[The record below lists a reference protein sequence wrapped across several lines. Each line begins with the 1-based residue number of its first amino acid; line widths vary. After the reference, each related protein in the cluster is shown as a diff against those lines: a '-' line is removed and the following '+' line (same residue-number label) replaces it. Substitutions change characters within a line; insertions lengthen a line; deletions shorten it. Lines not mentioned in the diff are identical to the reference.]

1 VRRAVAER
9 RLAAALALVAL
20 GLLGHLAYGVFHHG
34 IDFDEIQFL
43 HEGWLIANGQRQ
55 YVDFWDDHGPL
66 LPAVC
71 SVFYRLGG
79 SGDAP
84 ALFANRS
91 LIFAALL
98 ASAALVAAIARRL
111 RPGDPVFAGLA
122 LALFAASPILGH
134 KGLEVRSDNF
144 LQLFSALALLLWLRA
159 AGARSVPGFALAG
172 LALGAGFLATQKTVL
187 VGVAFAA
194 AFAVRAALQRR
205 LAWREIAAF
214 GAAALVLPAAL
225 VLWQWREGSLDAF
238 VSAYA
243 LEPFR
248 PRVPRAAGLLTL
260 RREAPLAAALALGA
274 TLVAIASA
282 ARRRVPIPIAAVFAI
297 GATLV
302 LLFLGGIPHHFSHT
316 LLPVVVPIAIATAWA
331 LETLVLGGGTPT
343 AARGAI
349 LLAAVCAIGAFEVS
363 VRRYPTPL
371 LGQQL
376 AAGERIAFW
385 VPQDAILFDGGR
397 LPIER
402 RRALRA
408 PSLVLQVQRQI
419 LTGRFPVD
427 VGAELERRDVAWWS
441 LDGRARAI
449 ERRWAEYRREN
460 FLPVEGTLVA
470 AGKALPRDAGGGA
483 TFEIRVAAAY
493 WWRTASGAA
502 LRMDG
507 APAPNPVFLADGP
520 HRAEW
525 EGSGGLVLSVVPLDR
540 WPVALHRTL
549 GVPPTRS
556 AHRRSGEL

>member
-1 VRRAVAER
+1 VAER
-9 RLAAALALVAL
+9 RLAAALALVAF
-20 GLLGHLAYGVFHHG
+20 GLLAHLGYGSFHHAS
-34 IDFDEIQFL
+34 DLDEIQFL

-91 LIFAALL
+91 LILGALL
-98 ASAALVAAIARRL
+98 ASAALVVSMARRL
-111 RPGDPVFAGLA
+111 RPGDPAFAALA

-134 KGLEVRSDNF
+134 KGIEVRSDNF

-159 AGARSVPGFALAG
+159 AAARSVPGFALAG

-187 VGVAFAA
+187 VGVGFAA
-194 AFAVRAALQRR
+194 AFAVRAAFQRR

-225 VLWQWREGSLDAF
+225 VLWQWREGGLAAF
-238 VSAYA
+238 VSAYT
-243 LEPFR
+243 ESFR
-248 PRVPRAAGLLTL
+248 APASRAAGLRTL
-260 RREAPLAAALALGA
+260 RSEAPLASALALGA
-274 TLVAIASA
+274 TLVVLASA
-282 ARRRVPIPIAAVFAI
+282 ARRRLPIPIAAVFAI

-302 LLFLGGIPHHFSHT
+302 LLFLAGIPHHFSHT
-316 LLPVVVPIAIATAWA
+316 LLPVVVPVAIATAWA
-331 LETLVLGGGTPT
+331 LETLVLGGGGTPT

-371 LGQQL
+371 LGRQL
-376 AAGERIAFW
+376 AAGERIASW
-385 VPQDAILFDGGR
+385 VPPDAILFDGGR
-397 LPIER
+397 FPIER

-419 LTGRFPVD
+419 LTNRFPVD
-427 VGAELERRDVAWWS
+427 VGAELDRRDVAWWS
-441 LDGRARAI
+441 LDGRARAV

-460 FLPVEGTLVA
+460 FLPVDGALFA
-470 AGKALPRDAGGGA
+470 AGKALPRDAAGGA
-483 TFEIRVAAAY
+483 AFEIRVAAPY
-493 WWRTASGAA
+493 WWRTSGTA
-502 LRMDG
+502 LRVDG

-540 WPVALHRTL
+540 WPVALGRAL
-549 GVPPTRS
+549 DVPPARS